1 MCEKCVEPNEAEL
14 EQFKHGVDRRV
25 RIIMLAALAC
35 VRSLRRQKSVS
46 AHNEAYTRFIPFYQ
60 RELIE
65 AVDEWERYTTSG
77 ETETGKPPQSQDSGI
92 CGFCYLPISMH
103 EWTELNGCPAMLC
116 DKAPEDEVHF
126 MGQSEVE
133 KLLPLQSKNVR
144 MRKDGLLEVEPSA
157 RGISPSFIPMAHE
170 NKSIKERHEMW
181 DMVGGPNRG
190 PMPDDFMADENKPT
204 VIAND
209 RGRFE
214 VNGYELPVLF
224 DTTRREG
231 TRIPLSPLSNTP
243 IANVS
248 IPGYQKMWLCSNHP
262 PGSAVEV
269 KKGEK
274 CCVCGRT
281 E

>member
-77 ETETGKPPQSQDSGI
+77 ETETGKPPQSRDSGI
-92 CGFCYLPISMH
+92 CGFCYLPKSMH

-126 MGQSEVE
+126 MG
-133 KLLPLQSKNVR
+133 K
-144 MRKDGLLEVEPSA
+144 
-157 RGISPSFIPMAHE
+157 PSFIPMAHE
-170 NKSIKERHEMW
+170 NKSTKERHEMW

-248 IPGYQKMWLCSNHP
+248 IPGYQKMWLCSNHLTP
-262 PGSAVEV
+262 VPDIP
-269 KKGEK
+269 KGEK
-274 CCVCGRT
+274 CSVCGAM
-281 E
+281 EAN